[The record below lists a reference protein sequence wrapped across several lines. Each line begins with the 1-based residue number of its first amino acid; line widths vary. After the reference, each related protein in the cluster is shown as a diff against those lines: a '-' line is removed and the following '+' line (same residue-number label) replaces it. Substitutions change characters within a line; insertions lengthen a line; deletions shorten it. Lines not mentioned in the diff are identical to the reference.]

1 MKKEKRISVLMET
14 EGTYPYAGGGVS
26 TWCDILCKELDQIDY
41 YIFAI
46 TGTPMFKYKYLLP
59 DNVKRIQQVP
69 LWGSTEPSEYIL
81 PDIPFSNIYMRKK
94 KYYKENN

>member
-1 MKKEKRISVLMET
+1 MKKEKRISVLLET

-46 TGTPMFKYKYLLP
+46 TGTPMFKYKYSLP
-59 DNVKRIQQVP
+59 ENVKKVQQVP

-81 PDIPFSNIYMRKK
+81 PDTDPSKRNTDG
-94 KYYKENN
+94 